1 MKLKSIKIQNFKCFQ
16 KQQNVDFERLT
27 ILTGANS
34 SGKSSILYSILGS
47 IQSGEFPLQFSTN
60 GKYVNMGDFREI
72 AFNHI
77 SNSEVTLG
85 FTFENGTIQ
94 NISSTWAEDKQNN
107 LPQLKTLFAE
117 SPFFELNITKSKKY
131 SLDFSYNPEKDP
143 SAQTFSSEKFKQL
156 LSSLT
161 TFTEDAIKNNDPK
174 EGAKTKGR
182 AKKAKTPRRSVE
194 DMFKEYDKPQEIKNH
209 LFNDFDELKKYLRES
224 GSFRLKQII
233 DEISNTFQVFDD
245 KVNYISSFRLHPE
258 RTYLE
263 KTKSELKVEKF
274 GEGYLDQI
282 IYWQTKKS
290 KKYNDLIQVMKKLS
304 LLQEITAKRME
315 GGRYEMLVRTKE
327 NGTLTSLSDV
337 GFGISQFLPIVVSDL
352 QLSSDSTLFVAQ
364 PEIHLHPSVQSLF
377 GDYLVDQINS
387 TKKNYVVE
395 THSEYLLNR
404 IRLAIVK
411 GQLKEKELSIY
422 FIENKADD
430 AILHKIR
437 FAKNGQ
443 ILNAPEDFFKTY
455 MMDVMEIALNAE

>member
-1 MKLKSIKIQNFKCFQ
+1 MKLKSVKIQNFKCFQ

-34 SGKSSILYSILGS
+34 SGKSSVLYSILGS

-77 SNSEVTLG
+77 SNSEISLG
-85 FTFENGTIQ
+85 FTFENGSIR
-94 NISSTWAEDKQNN
+94 NISSTWVEDKQNN

-131 SLDFSYNPEKDP
+131 SLDFNYYPEKDP
-143 SAQTFSSEKFKQL
+143 SSQKFSSDKFKQF
-156 LSSLT
+156 LSSLSSFADDVMVET
-161 TFTEDAIKNNDPK
+161 DTK
-174 EGAKTKGR
+174 EGVKPKGKPKK
-182 AKKAKTPRRSVE
+182 KKASRSIE
-194 DMFKEYDKPQEIKNH
+194 DMFKDYDKPQEIKNH
-209 LFNDFDELKKYLRES
+209 QFNDFDELKKYLRET

-233 DEISNTFQVFDD
+233 DEISNTFEAFDK

-263 KTKSELKVEKF
+263 KTKSVLKVEKF

-304 LLQEITAKRME
+304 LMQEITAKRME
-315 GGRYEMLVRTKE
+315 GGRFEMLVRTKE
-327 NGTLTSLSDV
+327 NGPLTSLSDV
-337 GFGISQFLPIVVSDL
+337 GFGISQFLPIIVADL
-352 QLSSDSTLFVAQ
+352 QLPSDSTLFVAQ

-377 GDYLVDQINS
+377 GDYIVDQINS
-387 TKKNYVVE
+387 SGKNYVVE

-411 GQLKEKELSIY
+411 GQLKEDELSIY
-422 FIENKADD
+422 FIENKAED
-430 AILHKIR
+430 AILHKIK

-443 ILNAPEDFFKTY
+443 ILNAPDDFFKTY